1 VLARTVALASAL
13 AAAAAGAEVGID
25 VSHHSGEID
34 WRLVAQEEVDFVY
47 VKASE
52 GVDDADPQFDAHWRR
67 LGELAIPRGAYH
79 FYVTEDD
86 PDAQADFFLSRW
98 RPAPG
103 DLPPVV
109 DVELLGHGTEGP
121 IAPRLRRFLD
131 RVEAAAGVV
140 PILYTSPRF
149 ADAHLGAEFG
159 RYPLWVAE
167 YEVEAPTLP
176 AAWSEWL
183 LWQFE
188 GDATVPGIEKSA
200 DRSRLHERASLTA
213 LRIPAAGRE

>member
-1 VLARTVALASAL
+1 VRAFALTGLSTLL
-13 AAAAAGAEVGID
+13 AATAAAEIGID

-34 WRLVAQEEVDFVY
+34 WRQVARQDIAFVY

-52 GVDDADPQFDAHWRR
+52 GEDAADPLFDGHWRA
-67 LGELAIPRGAYH
+67 LGELGVPRGAYH

-86 PDAQADFFLSRW
+86 PDAQADFFLSLY

-103 DLPPVV
+103 DLTPVV
-109 DVELLGHGTEGP
+109 DVELVGHGTAGP

-159 RYPLWVAE
+159 RYPLWIAE
-167 YEVEAPTLP
+167 YEVAAPTLP
-176 AAWSEWL
+176 TAWTEWL

-188 GDATVPGIEKSA
+188 GDAAVPGVEKTA
-200 DRSRLHERASLTA
+200 DRSRLHERASLDA
-213 LRIPAAGRE
+213 LRIRPPGTP

>member
-1 VLARTVALASAL
+1 VHTRKIALVASL
-13 AAAAAGAEVGID
+13 AAAVAGAEVGLD

-34 WRLVAQEEVDFVY
+34 WETVARQEVAFVY

-52 GVDDADPQFDAHWRR
+52 GIDAADPLFDDHWQR
-67 LGELAIPRGAYH
+67 LGELGMPRGAYH

-86 PDAQADFFLSRW
+86 PDAQADLFLSRW

-109 DVELLGHGTEGP
+109 DVELIGHGTVGP
-121 IAPRLRRFLD
+121 IAPGLRRFLD

-149 ADAHLGAEFG
+149 ADAHLGPEFG

-167 YEVEAPTLP
+167 YEVDAPTLP
-176 AAWSEWL
+176 AAWKEWL

-188 GDATVPGIEKSA
+188 GDATVAGIEKTA
-200 DRSRLHERASLTA
+200 DRSRLHESASLA
-213 LRIPAAGRE
+213 ELRLPAAGE

>member
-1 VLARTVALASAL
+1 MRSSVLALAGSLFATT
-13 AAAAAGAEVGID
+13 AGAEVGID
-25 VSHHSGEID
+25 VSHHSGEVD
-34 WRLVAQEEVDFVY
+34 WRAVASEGVAFVY

-52 GVDDADPQFDAHWRR
+52 GVDAADPLFDEHWRA
-67 LGELAIPRGAYH
+67 LGELGIPRGAYH

-86 PDAQADFFLSRW
+86 PDAQADLFLSRW

-103 DLPPVV
+103 DLAPVV
-109 DVELLGHGTEGP
+109 DVELVGHGTTGP
-121 IAPRLRRFLD
+121 IASPLRRFLD

-140 PILYTSPRF
+140 PVLYTSPRF
-149 ADAHLGAEFG
+149 ADAHLGPEFG

-188 GDATVPGIEKSA
+188 GDATVPGVEKTA
-200 DRSRLHERASLTA
+200 DRSRLHERASLAA
-213 LRIPAAGRE
+213 LRIPRHD